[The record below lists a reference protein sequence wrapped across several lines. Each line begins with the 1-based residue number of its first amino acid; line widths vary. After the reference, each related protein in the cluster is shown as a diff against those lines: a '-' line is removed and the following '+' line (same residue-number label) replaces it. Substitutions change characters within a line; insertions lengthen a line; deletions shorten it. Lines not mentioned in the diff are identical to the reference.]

1 MPTAIQLS
9 ESLIEKAK
17 PYAQAMHQS
26 VAEQIEYWARL
37 GKVAEENPD
46 LPIPMLQDMLVSM
59 EEVKAGNL
67 SAYQF
72 GWWRLRLPMKLFISR
87 IMIAHINWNNLPF
100 GDDQLHRDS
109 VFQINGNA
117 IKSFQFAA

>member
-1 MPTAIQLS
+1 MPTAIALS
-9 ESLIEKAK
+9 ELLIEEAK
-17 PYAQAMHQS
+17 PFAQAMHRS

-37 GKVAEENPD
+37 GKVSEQNPD

-72 GWWRLRLPMKLFISR
+72 G
-87 IMIAHINWNNLPF
+87 
-100 GDDQLHRDS
+100 
-109 VFQINGNA
+109 
-117 IKSFQFAA
+117 

>member
-9 ESLIEKAK
+9 ELLIEEAT
-17 PYAQAMHQS
+17 PFAQATHRS

-46 LPIPMLQDMLVSM
+46 LSIPMLQDMLVSM

-67 SAYQF
+67 RRYQF
-72 GWWRLRLPMKLFISR
+72 R
-87 IMIAHINWNNLPF
+87 
-100 GDDQLHRDS
+100 
-109 VFQINGNA
+109 
-117 IKSFQFAA
+117 

>member
-9 ESLIEKAK
+9 ELLIEEAK
-17 PYAQAMHQS
+17 PYAHAMHGS

-46 LPIPMLQDMLVSM
+46 LPIPILQDMLVSF
-59 EEVKAGNL
+59 EELKAGNL

-72 GWWRLRLPMKLFISR
+72 G
-87 IMIAHINWNNLPF
+87 
-100 GDDQLHRDS
+100 
-109 VFQINGNA
+109 
-117 IKSFQFAA
+117 

>member
-1 MPTAIQLS
+1 MPTAITLS
-9 ESLIEKAK
+9 ELLIEEAK
-17 PYAQAMHQS
+17 PYAQAMHRS

-46 LPIPMLQDMLVSM
+46 LPILMLQDMLVSM

-72 GWWRLRLPMKLFISR
+72 G
-87 IMIAHINWNNLPF
+87 
-100 GDDQLHRDS
+100 
-109 VFQINGNA
+109 
-117 IKSFQFAA
+117 

>member
-9 ESLIEKAK
+9 ELLIEEAK
-17 PYAQAMHQS
+17 PYAQAMHRS

-46 LPIPMLQDMLVSM
+46 LPILMLQDMLVSM
-59 EEVKAGNL
+59 EEVKASNL

-72 GWWRLRLPMKLFISR
+72 G
-87 IMIAHINWNNLPF
+87 
-100 GDDQLHRDS
+100 
-109 VFQINGNA
+109 
-117 IKSFQFAA
+117 